1 MTDVK
6 EVPASNAQI
15 SGVLFGIANDDGCF
29 GGITHRILRQT
40 INISCSHNYLRDEKL
55 CNKWQDCTC
64 YYVNIVSVI
73 QCSVII
79 EEYRLQTAITDQ
91 SQLST
96 LERNVIWQHIL
107 LPACHA

>member
-1 MTDVK
+1 MTYVK

-29 GGITHRILRQT
+29 GRITRRILRLT
-40 INISCSHNYLRDEKL
+40 INTSCLHNYLCGENL
-55 CNKWQDCTC
+55 CNKWQDCTLC
-64 YYVNIVSVI
+64 VPVIMLILRQLYSVVSLSKNID
-73 QCSVII
+73 C
-79 EEYRLQTAITDQ
+79 RLQ
-91 SQLST
+91 T